1 MAQRVTAIFR
11 TREDA
16 ERAADALVDM
26 GADRSQISTIA
37 RGQEG
42 MDDRSGWN
50 GQHDKEGVVEPARE
64 VGDSG
69 AALTTTDAHDT
80 GTGAVVG
87 AVAGLAAG
95 LLALTVPGIGLVLA
109 AGPLALAAAGGAIA
123 GGVYGSLRDI
133 GIEEQH
139 ARGYEE
145 RVRGG
150 HVLMTALV
158 PSFDQGRTR
167 EILSEYGAEDI
178 SFNEDTSSMST
189 QFPAGESAM
198 AQPAY
203 TPVTTAEGSVATP
216 VTDSMRDTTYAA
228 PASSVMAGS
237 SAMVGASAMGAAESN
252 IAQGEAKQVEGEWR
266 DRAADRT
273 LNPFDDLAAKSEKAA
288 GKLQEEYGEEEEVV
302 HDRT

>member
-11 TREDA
+11 TRADA

-26 GADRSQISTIA
+26 GADRSQISTMA
-37 RGQEG
+37 RGQDG
-42 MDDRSGWN
+42 MDDRSGWT

-133 GIEEQH
+133 GIEERH

-167 EILSEYGAEDI
+167 EILSEYCAEDI

-216 VTDSMRDTTYAA
+216 ATDSMRDTNYTA

-237 SAMVGASAMGAAESN
+237 STMGAAESN
-252 IAQGEAKQVEGEWR
+252 IARGEAKQAEGEWR

-273 LNPFDDLAAKSEKAA
+273 LNPLDDVAAKSEKAA